1 MPAAH
6 NIRSRVFLIGGI
18 LLLACL
24 AAAGADLGAQA
35 RDQAA
40 PRTATLDEILK
51 EVSSYDGGID
61 SAAFWKLRDYV
72 YARKDDPA
80 ARAQCEARLLQ
91 FLKTAATPVAKM
103 AACRYLR
110 LIGSDAAVP
119 ALQVMLSDPRAADMA
134 IYALQQI
141 PGGAA
146 EKALLQA
153 LSTTNPATRN
163 QVIAALG
170 ERQVVSAVPAL
181 ALLLLQ
187 PASGEAATR
196 ALGRIGGDAASK
208 ALVAAYRGATANL
221 KAAVARSILMCAEQQ
236 LARKHPS
243 GALELYELLASD
255 QSLPVPV
262 RKAATMGRIASA
274 ESGALGI
281 VLDLLGGTDA
291 DLQEAAIAKIAD
303 VVAPDAIAPM
313 CSLLPRLP
321 APAQVQLLAV
331 LAIYP
336 RDLVLTAVL
345 EAARSSAVPVRIA
358 ALKALESTGG
368 PTVVPLLAETAA
380 SARGPEQTA
389 ARTALGALKGREVDE
404 AILALV
410 ARQPPDDVA
419 GELIRTLAD
428 RRMYPAKRVV
438 AGALASTSLRVRVE
452 ALRALRTLGTPS
464 DVPAVLDLLLESTD
478 EPEQT
483 EAETTIVALTQKIAS
498 PDGRSDTVTARLDT
512 VETPEERVRLI
523 KVLPQIGDSRAL
535 PVLRAALADDDPDVF
550 DAAVRAFTAWPTSSA
565 RDDVL
570 TLARDSRNETHRLLA
585 IRAFIRIIG
594 RDPYRDPDA
603 AVADLRLAAGFSWR
617 PDEQKLVLGE
627 LAKFP
632 CQDALDL
639 AEGFLKEASVAA
651 EAQAAIDNIMELW
664 WKEAIRR

>member
-1 MPAAH
+1 VH
-6 NIRSRVFLIGGI
+6 KTRNRVFLIGGI
-18 LLLACL
+18 FLLASVAI
-24 AAAGADLGAQA
+24 AAADPGARSQSQA
-35 RDQAA
+35 TQRI
-40 PRTATLDEILK
+40 ATLDEILK

-61 SAAFWKLRDYV
+61 SAAIWKLRDYV

-80 ARAQCEARLLQ
+80 GRAQCEGKLLQ
-91 FLKTAATPVAKM
+91 FLKTSATPVAKM

-110 LIGSDAAVP
+110 VIGSDAAVP
-119 ALQVMLSDPRAADMA
+119 ALQAMLSDPNAADMA

-141 PGGAA
+141 PGGTA

-163 QVIAALG
+163 AVIAALG
-170 ERQVVSAVPAL
+170 ARQVSSAVPAL
-181 ALLLLQ
+181 ALLLQQ
-187 PASGEAATR
+187 PASGAAATL

-208 ALVAAYRGATANL
+208 ALVAAYRGATAVL
-221 KAAVARSILMCAEQQ
+221 KAAVARSIMTCAEQQ
-236 LARKHPS
+236 LARKNVS
-243 GALELYELLASD
+243 AALTLYEPLASD
-255 QSLPVPV
+255 TSLPVPV

-274 ESGALGI
+274 GSGAPAI
-281 VLDLLGGTDA
+281 VLELLGGTDT

-303 VVAPDAIAPM
+303 VVAPGAIAPV
-313 CSLLPRLP
+313 CSLLPRLA

-331 LAIYP
+331 LAAYP
-336 RDLVLTAVL
+336 RELVLSTVL

-368 PTVVPLLAETAA
+368 PAVVPLLAERAA

-389 ARTALGALKGREVDE
+389 ARTVLGGLKGREVDE

-410 ARQPPDDVA
+410 TQQPPDDVA
-419 GELIRTLAD
+419 CELIRTLAD
-428 RRMYPAKRVV
+428 RRVYPAKRVV
-438 AGALASTSLRVRVE
+438 AGALTSASLRVRVE
-452 ALRALRTLGTPS
+452 ALRALRTVGTPS
-464 DVPAVLDLLLESTD
+464 DVPAVLDLLLGSTD

-498 PDGRSDTVTARLDT
+498 PDGRSETVTARLAT
-512 VETPEERVRLI
+512 VETTEERVRLI
-523 KVLPQIGDSRAL
+523 EVLPQIGDSRAL

-570 TLARDSRNETHRLLA
+570 RLARDSRNETHRLLA
-585 IRAFIRIIG
+585 IRAFIRIVG
-594 RDPYRDPDA
+594 LDRYRDPDA

-617 PDEQKLVLGE
+617 PDEQKLVLGA
-627 LAKFP
+627 LAEFP
-632 CQDALDL
+632 CQDALAL
-639 AEGFLKEASVAA
+639 AEGFLREASVAA

-664 WKEAIRR
+664 WKEAIRK